1 MKLTCVT
8 ATFNAIAAGN
18 RERLVRCV
26 ESIAKLATEH
36 EHLIYDGA
44 STDGTVDLLRELE
57 AKTPGLKVVSEKDT
71 GIYNALNKGVR
82 DARGEWFYVLGCDD
96 YICEPAVFDEL
107 IAGLTDADDALA
119 TTVRKQRKDGE
130 TLMMTALSD
139 LDHIFLGPCA
149 YHQGECIRTSIAREL
164 GGFDERY
171 AIAAD
176 SNMFLKAHLRGLN
189 FKYVFKIFACFADGG
204 TAYLGGEETLREH
217 RTSVADVLGLV
228 GAGRQMLIRDLKLP
242 LGMCFRL
249 FNHPDIAIRQSA
261 RTMIR
266 THLKL
271 ALRIVFYPLV
281 AVTRSLRHPEVKVRR
296 CADEK

>member
-44 STDGTVDLLRELE
+44 STDGTVELLRELE
-57 AKTPGLKVVSEKDT
+57 SKTPGLKVVSEKDT

-96 YICEPAVFDEL
+96 YICDPSVFDEL
-107 IAGLTDADDALA
+107 IAGLTDADDALI
-119 TTVRKQRKDGE
+119 TTVRRQFKDYE
-130 TLMMTALSD
+130 EPWFTDLSQF
-139 LDHIFLGPCA
+139 DHIFLGPCLC
-149 YHQGECIRTSIAREL
+149 HQGECIRTSIARDL

-176 SNMFLKAHLRGLN
+176 SDMFLKAHMRGLN
-189 FKYVFKIFACFADGG
+189 FKYVFKIFACFGYGG
-204 TAYLGGEETLREH
+204 TAQAKGEQALREH
-217 RTSVADVLGLV
+217 RTSVANVLGLV
-228 GAGRQMLIRDLKLP
+228 GAGRQMMIRDLKLP

-249 FNHPDIAIRQSA
+249 LSHPDIAIRQSA
-261 RTMIR
+261 RTMILA
-266 THLKL
+266 HLKL

-281 AVTRSLRHPEVKVRR
+281 AATRSLRHPEVKGH
-296 CADEK
+296 KGGK